1 MSPPDGPKGE
11 YRSAQREGFPTIAI
25 ASDSRIGRVANLY
38 RKSAGLIDKL
48 QPLLLLGFRLY
59 VARVFFLSGLTKIH
73 DWSVTLALF
82 TNEYHV
88 PLLPPALAAVMGA
101 ATELSIP
108 VLLVLG
114 LATRFGAI
122 VLFFFNIIAVVSY
135 AALPD
140 IAIKDH
146 ILWGTMILTILLC
159 GPGKISLDY
168 LFGRRLGASAN

>member
-1 MSPPDGPKGE
+1 MN
-11 YRSAQREGFPTIAI
+11 AI
-25 ASDSRIGRVANLY
+25 ATDTLLGRVA
-38 RKSAGLIDKL
+38 SAYCKTTGLIAKL

-59 VARVFFLSGLTKIH
+59 VARVFFLSGLTKVH

-82 TNEYHV
+82 TDEYHV

-101 ATELSIP
+101 ATELSMPI
-108 VLLVLG
+108 LLALG
-114 LATRFGAI
+114 FATRFGAF

-146 ILWGTMILTILLC
+146 ILWGTMILVILLC
-159 GPGKISLDY
+159 GPGKISLDH
-168 LFGRRLGASAN
+168 LLERRLGVSK